1 MLAALIACAAAAGA
15 IAPPQVTSA
24 RTVAQHLWTTRQLFD
39 TDIHAIV
46 RCGSG
51 PSEYRLAYMPC
62 RNRGEIIRLML
73 EEARCSYELEVVGF
87 RAWADGVKAT
97 TPDGKLP
104 CLRNYD
110 GRGTDLCQEGAI
122 LVFSPT
128 SSASRVLTPRS
139 APPSTPCT
147 ASGSRRC
154 EIMAS
159 VTTASTIRLLH

>member
-1 MLAALIACAAAAGA
+1 MLAALISCAAAAAA

-46 RCGSG
+46 QCGSG

-87 RAWADGVKAT
+87 RAWARDVKAT

-110 GRGTDLCQEGAI
+110 GRGTDLCQEQAI
-122 LVFSPT
+122 TRFLADKARPRGFRRRGTRRRRRDVLLLVFY
-128 SSASRVLTPRS
+128 LT
-139 APPSTPCT
+139 
-147 ASGSRRC
+147 
-154 EIMAS
+154 
-159 VTTASTIRLLH
+159 